1 MIIFKDDEILL
12 DLPKMLSET
21 DLIKDIE
28 NRYIQIEPQTEI
40 GQLMNFLN
48 NIETWSISRDIPW
61 GLTIPET
68 NYAFDTWFNSSL
80 YPIAAMLKLGL
91 SELPEIQMITGRDIL
106 FFWCAKMLIIWNWL
120 HKHKELH
127 NFDFIHKNKYP
138 FKKNIAYRIDN
149 G

>member
-48 NIETWSISRDIPW
+48 NIETWSISRVYI
-61 GLTIPET
+61 
-68 NYAFDTWFNSSL
+68 S
-80 YPIAAMLKLGL
+80 
-91 SELPEIQMITGRDIL
+91 
-106 FFWCAKMLIIWNWL
+106 
-120 HKHKELH
+120 
-127 NFDFIHKNKYP
+127 
-138 FKKNIAYRIDN
+138 
-149 G
+149 

>member
-61 GLTIPET
+61 DLLFQRQTTLLTLGLTHHC
-68 NYAFDTWFNSSL
+68 
-80 YPIAAMLKLGL
+80 
-91 SELPEIQMITGRDIL
+91 IQL
-106 FFWCAKMLIIWNWL
+106 QQC
-120 HKHKELH
+120 
-127 NFDFIHKNKYP
+127 
-138 FKKNIAYRIDN
+138 
-149 G
+149 